1 VIGASLVDA
10 GAWGILLG
18 ALGLTGVILYARG
31 RRDKGDAIAAAA
43 ARARAA
49 QLEAQAEG
57 IRDAGAA
64 GDDAAVQAASEA
76 GFAARQSA
84 RKGKR

>member
-1 VIGASLVDA
+1 MIAATLVDA

-43 ARARAA
+43 ARARAGR
-49 QLEAQAEG
+49 LEAQARG

-64 GDDAAVQAASEA
+64 GDDVAVQAASEA
-76 GFAARQSA
+76 GFEARRRA
-84 RKGKR
+84 RKGKP